1 MPAKY
6 MKKIEC
12 PLIKSQII
20 ESVAVAISETTKL
33 FKIET
38 RNLT

>member
-6 MKKIEC
+6 MKKIEG

-20 ESVAVAISETTKL
+20 ESVAVSETTKL